1 MPWCWSSG
9 SSAVPVKGARAG
21 GGRFLFTEV
30 CYTSNKELV
39 RSWKGVGV
47 DILTV
52 GTTVTGNGA
61 ISGFTLGASTDT
73 FIFHYGFFHSRN
85 YASFALPSSWS
96 LNFFAYT
103 IVVIKVCV
111 LCSQLLTPAKVHLL
125 SNMI

>member
-1 MPWCWSSG
+1 M
-9 SSAVPVKGARAG
+9 AG
-21 GGRFLFTEV
+21 GGRFLFTDV
-30 CYTSNKELV
+30 CYYSKKELV

-52 GTTVTGNGA
+52 GTTVTGGGA
-61 ISGFTLGASTDT
+61 TSGYITVSLGVATDT

-85 YASFALPSSWS
+85 YANFALPSSWS